1 MRSIPVQ
8 RVQING
14 VTSVD
19 VLEYIMRENLFKQD
33 PGKRTT
39 SISPFRISQINQT
52 QTLTLKMDF
61 DSFKKNFF
69 PSYFQV

>member
-19 VLEYIMRENLFKQD
+19 VLEYITRENLFKQD

-61 DSFKKNFF
+61 ESFKKNFF

>member
-19 VLEYIMRENLFKQD
+19 VLEYITRENLFKQD
-33 PGKRTT
+33 PGKRST
-39 SISPFRISQINQT
+39 SISPFRISQINQS

-61 DSFKKNFF
+61 ESFKKNFF

>member
-19 VLEYIMRENLFKQD
+19 VLEYITRENLFKQD
-33 PGKRTT
+33 PGKKST
-39 SISPFRISQINQT
+39 SISPFKISQINQT

-61 DSFKKNFF
+61 ESFKKNFF